1 MAKYGIE
8 PVKDF
13 LPYITAFF
21 AWMGSLNW
29 ILILS
34 VAVAIVRAWIAY
46 KECKIK
52 ERIEDAKANDTQTK
66 ATQDSLH
73 KEEKEN

>member
-46 KECKIK
+46 KEYKLK
-52 ERIEDAKANDTQTK
+52 ERIEDAKANDSQTK
-66 ATQDSLH
+66 TAPNSLQ
-73 KEEKEN
+73 EKEKED